1 MNTYILAIESSCDD
15 TSAAV
20 LQDTMNQPSQRYS
33 LFIIGTLF
41 FVFGFVTWINSQLI
55 PFLKQVCELK
65 TDTQA
70 YLVTFAF
77 YISYFFMSIPS
88 SYILKKTGF
97 AKGMSLGLFT
107 MAGGSLLFIPAAL
120 YQTYSLFLIAL
131 FVQGTGLSLLQT
143 ASNPYAVVLGPP
155 ESAARRI
162 SIMGVCNKVAGMIGV
177 FLFGTIL
184 FSNIEAISSNL
195 TLLSGEAYQTELQVL
210 SMRLVTPYIVIAVML
225 CLLACMV
232 LRSKLPKIEAE
243 EIPNEKS
250 KKSIFSYPYLWLG
263 VIAIFAYVGAEV
275 IAIDTLS
282 LYGNFHG
289 FSSDVAKN
297 FSVFSLI
304 ALTIGYFAGIAL
316 MPKYISQRTA
326 LIISCILALCMGG
339 IALFVPAKL
348 SIGLIIALSFAHA
361 MMWPCIFPLA
371 IEGLGKHT
379 KLGSA
384 LLIMAVAGGAV
395 LPLLYGFL
403 AESTTRQTAYL
414 ILMPLYL
421 YILFFSVYGYKIGK
435 N

>member
-1 MNTYILAIESSCDD
+1 MNHI
-15 TSAAV
+15 
-20 LQDTMNQPSQRYS
+20 QQQSQRYS

-97 AKGMSLGLFT
+97 TQGMSLGLFT

-120 YQTYSLFLIAL
+120 FQAYSLFLIAL
-131 FVQGTGLSLLQT
+131 FVQGTGLALLQT
-143 ASNPYAVVLGPP
+143 ASNPYAVILGPP
-155 ESAARRI
+155 ESAAQRI

-177 FLFGTIL
+177 FIFGTIL

-195 TLLSGEAYQTELQVL
+195 TQLTGTAYQTELQIL
-210 SMRLVTPYIVIAVML
+210 SMRLVAPYIVIAVML
-225 CLLACMV
+225 CLLALMV

-243 EIPNEKS
+243 EVSNKTS
-250 KKSIFSYPYLWLG
+250 KKSIFAYPYLWLG
-263 VIAIFAYVGAEV
+263 MIAIFAYVGAEV

-289 FSSDVAKN
+289 FGSDVAKN
-297 FSVFSLI
+297 FSILSLI
-304 ALTIGYFAGIAL
+304 ALTIGYFIGIAL
-316 MPKYISQRTA
+316 TPDYVSQRTA

-339 IALFVPAKL
+339 MALFVPAKI

-361 MMWPCIFPLA
+361 LMWPCIFPLA

-384 LLIMAVAGGAV
+384 LLITAVSGGAV
-395 LPLLYGFL
+395 LPLIYGSL
-403 AESTTRQTAYL
+403 AESTNRQTAYWIL
-414 ILMPLYL
+414 IPIYI
-421 YILFFSVYGYKIGK
+421 YILFFSLYGCKIGK
-435 N
+435 ER

>member
-1 MNTYILAIESSCDD
+1 MKHI
-15 TSAAV
+15 
-20 LQDTMNQPSQRYS
+20 QPQSQRYS

-97 AKGMSLGLFT
+97 TKGMALGLLT

-131 FVQGTGLSLLQT
+131 FIQGTGLALLQT
-143 ASNPYAVVLGPP
+143 ASNPYAVILGSP

-177 FLFGTIL
+177 FIFGTIL
-184 FSNIEAISSNL
+184 FSNIEAISANL
-195 TLLSGEAYQTELQVL
+195 THLTGEAYLSELQIL
-210 SMRLVTPYIVIAVML
+210 SMRLVSPYIVIAVML
-225 CLLACMV
+225 CLLAVMV
-232 LRSKLPKIEAE
+232 LRSKLPKIEPD
-243 EIPNEKS
+243 EIPAEKS

-263 VIAIFAYVGAEV
+263 VIAIFVYVGAEV
-275 IAIDTLS
+275 IAIDSLS
-282 LYGNFHG
+282 FYGNYHG
-289 FSSDVAKN
+289 FSSEIAKN
-297 FSVFSLI
+297 FSVLSLI
-304 ALTIGYFAGIAL
+304 ALTIGYFVGIAL
-316 MPKYISQRTA
+316 MPKYISQRSA
-326 LIISCILALCMGG
+326 LVISCLLALCMVN
-339 IALFVPAKL
+339 IALVAPAKI
-348 SIGLIIALSFAHA
+348 SIALIILLSFAHA

-384 LLIMAVAGGAV
+384 FLIMAVAGGAI
-395 LPLLYGFL
+395 LPLIYGYF
-403 AESTTRQTAYL
+403 AESTNRQLAYW
-414 ILMPLYL
+414 ILMPLYI
-421 YILFFSVYGYKIGK
+421 YILFFSLYGYKIGK
-435 N
+435 NKQFLQ